1 MEFVGYVVKIGN
13 CYFQQRSSFDYTICE
28 RFVDAKR
35 IAKLDY
41 AKKIAEETGG
51 VIKHLYV
58 SDKKLDEYKEQ

>member
-13 CYFQQRSSFDYTICE
+13 CYLKDRLNLNYTICE
-28 RFVDAKR
+28 RFVDAKK
-35 IAKLDY
+35 ITKLDY
-41 AKKIAEETGG
+41 AKKVAEETGG